1 MKKIALLLLILIACE
16 SAIYAQYDEKQIL
29 TQQANQL
36 LIQRQYAQAEQL
48 FLQILDKYPND
59 LNSINQLM
67 NLYFT
72 LSQTDKAET
81 TLKKYQRILP
91 PQTYSE
97 FYIQLLVTQAKVD
110 DAWQEAM
117 RHLANFGY
125 DEFKFRRLA
134 SFFER
139 KAFYDKVM
147 ELYTMAR
154 NRLGKPDLFR
164 LEMANT
170 ALNCRQFE
178 KAIREYMAYTESN
191 PVYLF
196 FTNNQLKTIL
206 QEEPSL
212 ISVVSAI
219 ADSSKSSVL
228 KELYAN
234 ALVNMKDYK
243 TALSIYKQLDPQKM
257 WHFAEDQAAVGNDSI
272 AFEAYSYLENIE
284 TDQVKKMDLLFR
296 MAELKYQQRDYP
308 GSEQIISGCLSMP
321 FWKDRNLYYRSNVSV
336 KLRKLMAEIMLAKN
350 EPVDSA
356 LVWLNE
362 AKKFSRNNLEAQ
374 EMDLEIARLYILNSE
389 KEKADNILKTINYNT
404 LMETRSYLN
413 FLNTFLAG
421 ETALAD
427 TLMNEFIIRYPESKY
442 TNDAIYLMMFT
453 LNMDEQDRSTF
464 YSAVRLLQLN
474 HPSGIDS
481 LEVIFKH
488 NKDEEILLLAIEWAI
503 AFGDETRA
511 AALLQYDFQDEIAS
525 DYAALLRLLLV
536 ADRDEEQRM
545 AKEFLKNKPNSVF
558 SPDFRKKI
566 SRWATSK
573 PNI

>member
-1 MKKIALLLLILIACE
+1 
-16 SAIYAQYDEKQIL
+16 
-29 TQQANQL
+29 
-36 LIQRQYAQAEQL
+36 
-48 FLQILDKYPND
+48 
-59 LNSINQLM
+59 
-67 NLYFT
+67 
-72 LSQTDKAET
+72 
-81 TLKKYQRILP
+81 
-91 PQTYSE
+91 
-97 FYIQLLVTQAKVD
+97 
-110 DAWQEAM
+110 
-117 RHLANFGY
+117 
-125 DEFKFRRLA
+125 
-134 SFFER
+134 
-139 KAFYDKVM
+139 
-147 ELYTMAR
+147 
-154 NRLGKPDLFR
+154 
-164 LEMANT
+164 
-170 ALNCRQFE
+170 
-178 KAIREYMAYTESN
+178 
-191 PVYLF
+191 
-196 FTNNQLKTIL
+196 
-206 QEEPSL
+206 
-212 ISVVSAI
+212 
-219 ADSSKSSVL
+219 
-228 KELYAN
+228 
-234 ALVNMKDYK
+234 
-243 TALSIYKQLDPQKM
+243 
-257 WHFAEDQAAVGNDSI
+257 
-272 AFEAYSYLENIE
+272 
-284 TDQVKKMDLLFR
+284 
-296 MAELKYQQRDYP
+296 
-308 GSEQIISGCLSMP
+308 
-321 FWKDRNLYYRSNVSV
+321 
-336 KLRKLMAEIMLAKN
+336 
-350 EPVDSA
+350 
-356 LVWLNE
+356 
-362 AKKFSRNNLEAQ
+362 
-374 EMDLEIARLYILNSE
+374 MDLEIARLYILNSE